1 MAAQRGLEKHPTGIE
16 SPPIAETAAMEPTG
30 VVERPTLAIQNVV
43 STFYL
48 GCKDLNLKQIAS
60 RLKFLEFN
68 PHKFAASTLRL
79 TNPRTTALVFGSG
92 NVVCTGA
99 KTASK
104 SRLACRMVVNIFQ
117 KCGLPV
123 GFSNFRIQNIVA
135 SVAGLEFPIKLRE
148 LNNDYAAYTSYENSL
163 FPGLIFRLR
172 SPKIVFL
179 LFRSGRLV
187 VTGAKT
193 EEEIVRYWNAFFDL
207 VLINYIDVKDGLR
220 CSSEYRQ
227 RNETNEYS
235 MNYFYEALK

>member
-1 MAAQRGLEKHPTGIE
+1 MAAQRGLEEHA
-16 SPPIAETAAMEPTG
+16 SG
-30 VVERPTLAIQNVV
+30 VVERPKLSIQNVV

-79 TNPRTTALVFGSG
+79 TDPRTTALIFGSG
-92 NVVCTGA
+92 NVVNTGA

-104 SRLACRMVVNIFQ
+104 SRLSCRMVVNIFQ

-135 SVAGLEFPIKLRE
+135 STGLDFPIKLRE

-163 FPGLIFRLR
+163 FPGLVFRLR

-193 EEEIVRYWNAFFDL
+193 EEEIMMYWKAFFDL
-207 VLINYIDVKDGLR
+207 VLINYIDVKDSLR